1 MDPELR
7 AALDKLI
14 AADKAHEAT
23 ASALNAAML
32 AFVNLAAAKAKPAES
47 FTG

>member
-14 AADKAHEAT
+14 AADKAHEAS
-23 ASALNAAML
+23 ADALNAAL
-32 AFVNLAAAKAKPAES
+32 LDFVNLAASKAKPK
-47 FTG
+47 